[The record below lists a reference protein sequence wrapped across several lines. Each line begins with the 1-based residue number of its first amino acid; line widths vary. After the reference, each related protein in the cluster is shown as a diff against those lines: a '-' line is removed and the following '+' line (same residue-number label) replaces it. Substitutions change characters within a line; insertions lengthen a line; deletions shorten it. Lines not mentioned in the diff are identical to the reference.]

1 MTRGDLVGL
10 RLAWLS
16 LLHINNILVKFRQRR
31 FSIPSCNDVDDRAHS
46 QIGDMDGNHAL
57 QFEFVCFICNPPDK
71 CRSIGMWR
79 GKYVDL
85 VKERQRHNQANRCS
99 VLATVGFATR
109 PCLCVWFFSTRF
121 YVASAWHLGYPEV
134 ACFFTQVYPWSKPWP
149 VSPFW
154 AGSIGTQWDSGS
166 NAEARNLHQRG
177 KAGAMLQYGDQGTI
191 FIHSGLN
198 DSLLD
203 DYIMRVMTTFL
214 AVSASP
220 AILNSTDVSL
230 AKSRWNAPMLYKH
243 AANKY
248 TTWASSQLVRKGESQ
263 RGEFDYYI
271 ECESSYKR
279 VPKVRQET
287 KGK

>member
-1 MTRGDLVGL
+1 ML
-10 RLAWLS
+10 
-16 LLHINNILVKFRQRR
+16 
-31 FSIPSCNDVDDRAHS
+31 
-46 QIGDMDGNHAL
+46 
-57 QFEFVCFICNPPDK
+57 
-71 CRSIGMWR
+71 
-79 GKYVDL
+79 
-85 VKERQRHNQANRCS
+85 
-99 VLATVGFATR
+99 
-109 PCLCVWFFSTRF
+109 
-121 YVASAWHLGYPEV
+121 
-134 ACFFTQVYPWSKPWP
+134 TQYNFLNW
-149 VSPFW
+149 
-154 AGSIGTQWDSGS
+154 
-166 NAEARNLHQRG
+166 ARNLMCAHKCTSCKPCIQ
-177 KAGAMLQYGDQGTI
+177 ASSTNTCCSMGTKGPSL
-191 FIHSGLN
+191 FTGLN